1 MEAVFRAYFI
11 QGATLATPG
20 CWPTARPRPGWT
32 APTVIEFLASDVAE
46 AEMRAADQAAR
57 EAGVNGVPSFF
68 LDGYSLFSGAMPAA
82 QMAEAFRRG
91 RAILQQREA

>member
-11 QGATLATPG
+11 RGRDIGDAGVLADCAAEAG
-20 CWPTARPRPGWT
+20 LDRA
-32 APTVIEFLASDVAE
+32 AVVEFLGSDVAE

-82 QMAEAFRRG
+82 QMADAFRRG
-91 RAILQQREA
+91 QAILQQREA